1 MGLVHSNSLA
11 TSVKAFK
18 HLLFDIPESWSLEE
32 AATVP
37 VVYSTAYYALVVRG
51 QLRKGETV
59 LIHSGS
65 GGVGQAAI
73 AIALSYGCR
82 VFTTVGKCLHTRQ
95 KKIVLP
101 SSRISIAFKWNF
113 WLFGSVRIVLF
124 LFLFVCL
131 FVFF

>member
-11 TSVKAFK
+11 TTVTAYK
-18 HLLFDIPESWSLEE
+18 HLLFDSPEHWSLEE
-32 AATVP
+32 ASTVP

-82 VFTTVGKCLHTRQ
+82 VFTTVGKE
-95 KKIVLP
+95 I
-101 SSRISIAFKWNF
+101 
-113 WLFGSVRIVLF
+113 
-124 LFLFVCL
+124 
-131 FVFF
+131 